1 MVTAETTANGV
12 VMEAS
17 KVLAGGVEG
26 IKAGDATHRAARSRT
41 PSRAPHR
48 LKVLLQYNSLPH
60 YRKAIFEDLC
70 ADPGLD
76 YRIVADTRSE
86 TAHMR
91 VIESPE
97 RTLNFAPAKLFT
109 LSLGRSLRLFWQPG
123 AVAEFL
129 RYNPDAVIALAN
141 PYSITAWA
149 LLVLGWLRGCP
160 VLLWGHGLLAPESGP
175 KWWVRRSFYWLAC
188 GHLLYGDHARR
199 LMIDSGFPAHRL
211 FVVYNSLDTDEQ
223 SRIARSVTPHEEHGF
238 RQRLG
243 IPIEAGLVVFTGR
256 LEAVKRLDLLL
267 DAMALLQ
274 QDGKEV
280 HTVLI
285 GHGSERARLEQ
296 LAVRRGIAA
305 KVHFLGAVYDE
316 RTLAVAYKTADVCV
330 IPSGAGLTVMHALG
344 YGTPVILHDRFD
356 EHFPEWEAVEEG
368 ITGYFY
374 RYGEVSDLA
383 RKVALACFGNRSK
396 LEFQAQ
402 CARVIQERY
411 SPQAQKAR
419 FSAAV
424 QHLTRF
430 PGNWGLKIVLKESLK
445 RLRMALLVRIK
456 YRGCR
461 IGKGCQF
468 AKDVTI
474 HGPGFVAGDFVY
486 IGHHAEIAPHVKI
499 GNYSCLSSYVVITGA
514 DHRLDQPAV
523 PIRYSGRPDSAVTE
537 IGRDVLIGHGV
548 TVLRGVRIGDGAV
561 VGAGAVVTQDVPPY
575 AIVAGVPARIIRWR
589 FEADDRARHTAMLEE
604 PARFWGPLG
613 KPA

>member
-1 MVTAETTANGV
+1 
-12 VMEAS
+12 MEAS
-17 KVLAGGVEG
+17 KVLVGGVE
-26 IKAGDATHRAARSRT
+26 DNQARDLIHDTART
-41 PSRAPHR
+41 DTLIRAPLR

-60 YRKAIFEDLC
+60 YRKAIFENLC
-70 ADPGLD
+70 ADRGLD

-91 VIESPE
+91 VVENPE

-109 LSLGRSLRLFWQPG
+109 LNLGHSLRLFWQPG

-129 RYNPDAVIALAN
+129 RYKPDAVIALAN
-141 PYSITAWA
+141 PYSLTAWA

-160 VLLWGHGLLAPESGP
+160 VLLWGHGLLAPERGP
-175 KWWVRRSFYWLAC
+175 KWWVRRSFYQLAC

-223 SRIARSVTPHEEHGF
+223 TRLAQSITPDEWADF
-238 RQRLG
+238 RERLG
-243 IPIEAGLVVFTGR
+243 IPREAGLVVFTGR

-267 DAMALLQ
+267 EAMAVLQ
-274 QDGKEV
+274 RDGKEV
-280 HTVLI
+280 HAVLI
-285 GHGSERARLEQ
+285 GHGTERERLEQ
-296 LAVRRGIAA
+296 LAVQRDISA
-305 KVHFLGAVYDE
+305 KVHFLGAIYDE
-316 RTLAVAYKTADVCV
+316 RTIALAYKAADVCV

-344 YGTPVILHDRFD
+344 YGTPVILHDRLD

-368 ITGYFY
+368 VTGYFY
-374 RYGEVSDLA
+374 RYGEVDDLA
-383 RKVALACFGNRSK
+383 RKVALACFGSRSK

-402 CARVIQERY
+402 CARVIEERY

-424 QHLTRF
+424 RQLTRF
-430 PGNWGLKIVLKESLK
+430 PGNWGLKTSLKESLK
-445 RLRMALLVRIK
+445 RLRMAVLVRTK

-461 IGKGCQF
+461 IGTGCQF

-486 IGHHAEIAPHVKI
+486 IGPHAEIAPHVRI

-514 DHRLDQPAV
+514 DHRLDEPDV
-523 PIRYSGRPDSAVTE
+523 PIRFSGRPDSTVTE

-548 TVLRGVRIGDGAV
+548 TIMRGVRIGDGAV

-589 FEADDRARHTAMLEE
+589 FEIGERARHAAMLEE